1 MATFS
6 HWVWVVVWTQ
16 FVLFLTLLSPVDGQ
30 RVLCPSGCSCLGSF
44 VDCSRRGLTEI
55 PTDLPTWVEILELQ
69 HNNIAEVPPESLL
82 NLTQLRQ
89 LDLSHNNLSNLD
101 AIGVQQVPS
110 LRQLKISH
118 NHLIEIPDLGNLQH
132 LGELHLAHNEIQSL
146 GQNLLKY
153 PSLRSLD
160 LSFNKITVIPMG
172 VFTNSSRLLQLS
184 LNSNKVSSIEK
195 GSLDNLT
202 SLETLRLNKNH
213 LVTIPK
219 DLFLKLQAL
228 KQLELNKNRI
238 RAIEGLSFKGLESLE
253 SLSLRRNSISHLS
266 DGAFYYLGK
275 IQNLNLDFNNITVV
289 TKGWLYGLSA
299 LKLLNLTGNSITEV
313 GMDGWEY
320 CRKLTHLDLT
330 FNKLQAITTSTF
342 AKAESLRFLYLGHNM
357 VSYIEEG
364 AFKHLN
370 HLKTLHLDH
379 NEISWTMEDT
389 NGPFLGLS
397 SLVQLTLS
405 DNSIK
410 SLTPRAFAGLGRLQS
425 LDLSGNPVA
434 TIHQS
439 TFAPLRRR
447 LTNLKLDS
455 GSLLCDCNLRW
466 LPAWIVSMGFQG
478 KVQVRCGH
486 PLPLQGRL
494 VLDVGSENFTC
505 DDFPKPQILESP
517 ETQIALKGQNITLVC
532 RAATASSSTL
542 EFQWRK
548 EQKLLSNVEMELHA
562 SAEPNGVTVYTSHL
576 HLRNIQDKDEGRYQC
591 VIRNQFGSVYSNQS
605 HISVYVFPTFVRT
618 PANVTVRAGGT
629 ARLECGAQGQ
639 PTPTVAWQKDGGDDF
654 PAARERRMHVMPT
667 DDVFFVVG
675 LKAADSGVYTCTAHN
690 PAGMVRASAT
700 LTVLEAPAFVRP
712 MKSKQVHAGD
722 SALLECMSSGSPRPK
737 LSWLKDG
744 EPLVPTERHFF
755 AADAQLLVIMESRPS
770 DSGQY
775 ACEMANTLGVERGL
789 SVLRVLPAKSPLGPI
804 SSDTDG
810 MTTGIVVIVVVLC
823 IVGTSLVWVLIIY
836 KTRKRQRRDCGGA
849 LPPGCHP
856 PAARPEHEP
865 FLAAGAHSD
874 IEASAHDLC
883 TDTGSERSSSKESG
897 HRSTEDLASQVDSSS
912 QVFMLGANRA
922 SYFMRDQRDDS
933 LSSTSSSNQ
942 QTPPTSRGV
951 SSFRPRTGLSSLQ
964 TTPRRLLRHPVV
976 LVHGAPP
983 PAAAA
988 PSPGAGVDG
997 TRRCLSEGVLLARA
1011 SPDRRRARRGSSASS
1026 ESSGTAGGSSDE
1038 RDSGFSTFPRSVRS
1052 WSSASLHCRLRPR
1065 EVVNGSSSMATVS
1078 GGDSQRSCSLTSAS
1092 VSQQDV
1098 GSAPAVA
1105 EPATVYGTLSP
1116 GRRRKTPVEVGRK
1129 RLPGQPARA
1138 VAEMV

>member
-16 FVLFLTLLSPVDGQ
+16 FVLFLTLSSPADGQ
-30 RVLCPSGCSCLGSF
+30 RVLCPSRCSCLGSF

-55 PTDLPTWVEILELQ
+55 PTDLPTWVEIL
-69 HNNIAEVPPESLL
+69 
-82 NLTQLRQ
+82 
-89 LDLSHNNLSNLD
+89 DLSHNTLRNLD
-101 AIGVQQVPS
+101 TIGVHQIPS

-118 NHLIEIPDLGNLQH
+118 NHLIEIPDLDNLQH

-160 LSFNKITVIPMG
+160 LSFNKITVVPVG
-172 VFTNSSRLLQLS
+172 VFTNSSRLVQLS

-253 SLSLRRNSISHLS
+253 SLSLRRNSINHLS

-275 IQNLNLDFNNITVV
+275 IQSLNLDFNNITVV

-330 FNKLQAITTSTF
+330 SNKLQAITTSTF

-364 AFKHLN
+364 AFKHLS
-370 HLKTLHLDH
+370 HLKILHLDR

-397 SLVQLTLS
+397 SLTQLTLS

-410 SLTPRAFAGLGRLQS
+410 SLTPRAFAGLGRLRS

-447 LTNLKLDS
+447 LTDLKLDS

-478 KVQVRCGH
+478 KVRVRCGH

-517 ETQIALKGQNITLVC
+517 ETQIALKGQNISLVC
-532 RAATASSSTL
+532 KAATASSSTL

-562 SAEPNGVTVYTSHL
+562 SAEPNGVTVFTSHL

-639 PTPTVAWQKDGGDDF
+639 PVPTVAWQKDGGDDF

-690 PAGMVRASAT
+690 PAGVVRASAT

-722 SALLECMSSGSPRPK
+722 SALLECMSSGSPRPR

-744 EPLVPTERHFF
+744 EPLVATERHFF

-775 ACEMANTLGVERGL
+775 TCEMANTLGIERGL
-789 SVLRVLPAKSPLGPI
+789 SVLKVLPAKSPLGPI
-804 SSDTDG
+804 GSDTDG

-836 KTRKRQRRDCGGA
+836 KTRKRQRRDCDGA
-849 LPPGCHP
+849 QPPACHP
-856 PAARPEHEP
+856 SDARQRPEREP
-865 FLAAGAHSD
+865 FLTASAHGD
-874 IEASAHDLC
+874 VEASAHDIC
-883 TDTGSERSSSKESG
+883 TDTGSEHSSSKESG
-897 HRSTEDLASQVDSSS
+897 HRSSEDLASQVDNGS
-912 QVFMLGANRA
+912 QVFMLGSNRA

-933 LSSTSSSNQ
+933 LSSTSGSSSQ
-942 QTPPTSRGV
+942 QTPPTCRGV

-983 PAAAA
+983 SASAASPSHGGAA
-988 PSPGAGVDG
+988 TVDK
-997 TRRCLSEGVLLARA
+997 TQRSLSEGVLLARP
-1011 SPDRRRARRGSSASS
+1011 SPERRRVRRGSSASS

-1065 EVVNGSSSMATVS
+1065 EVVNGSSSLATVS
-1078 GGDSQRSCSLTSAS
+1078 GNDSQRSCSLTSAS

-1098 GSAPAVA
+1098 ASAPPVA
-1105 EPATVYGTLSP
+1105 EPAMVDRTLSP
-1116 GRRRKTPVEVGRK
+1116 GRRRKTPVEIGRK
-1129 RLPGQPARA
+1129 RLPSQTPRATA
-1138 VAEMV
+1138 VAEIV